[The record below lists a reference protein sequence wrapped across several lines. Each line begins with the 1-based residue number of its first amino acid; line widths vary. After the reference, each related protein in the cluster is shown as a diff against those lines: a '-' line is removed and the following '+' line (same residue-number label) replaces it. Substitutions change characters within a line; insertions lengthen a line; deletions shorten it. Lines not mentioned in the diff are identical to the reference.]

1 MYTIVN
7 GYAYCI
13 KGNVGYKISVD
24 AFGNTN
30 LSSDETINITNQPI
44 YTYDEM
50 NRKLNLKKQADELR
64 KELLNE
70 NTDLSIFSEFY
81 DNIRKGFKD
90 KKSFEKIVIKTV
102 DKILNPPAP
111 VHTHVFS
118 EGSHEVFKYQPDVC
132 YEDVN
137 KCDECGEDVVI
148 ATHGHNFI
156 ETTTMGTTIRA
167 CSKCGTP
174 EEDLIPQDET
184 VHTHNYSAY
193 REKTINQG
201 DVCWQSWNECS
212 CGEKTNIVNHEHNW
226 AEVDDSMGGTYW
238 ECTRCH
244 MDKDVYDANKEN

>member
-81 DNIRKGFKD
+81 DNVRKGFKD

-111 VHTHVFS
+111 VHTHD
-118 EGSHEVFKYQPDVC
+118 Y
-132 YEDVN
+132 N
-137 KCDECGEDVVI
+137 
-148 ATHGHNFI
+148 
-156 ETTTMGTTIRA
+156 
-167 CSKCGTP
+167 
-174 EEDLIPQDET
+174 
-184 VHTHNYSAY
+184 Y

-201 DVCWQSWNECS
+201 DVCWISYDECS
-212 CGEKTNIVNHEHNW
+212 TCGDQINVVNHEHNW
-226 AEVDDSMGGTYW
+226 AEVDDGSGTGETYF